1 MRSKGIEMKESFRH
15 ALVTGGAGFIGSRLV
30 CQLLDHGFR
39 VSVLDNLSVGTR
51 NSVDR
56 RARFVK
62 GDVRSFEDVQLALKD
77 VDCVFHLAAQVTIR
91 GSLQMFYDDVDNN
104 LMGTLNLLRCL
115 DPDIVR
121 HFILA
126 SSMAVYADSPT
137 PKPIPES
144 YPQEPIS
151 PYGVS
156 KLAAERIC
164 DQVLHQKNISF
175 YALRYFNTY
184 GPGQSFTP
192 YVGVMTIFITRLL
205 NGDNPIIFGDGE
217 QKRDFVHVDDIVD
230 GSMKSLGG
238 PSGVYNLG
246 TGQATSIIDLAKILI
261 KKIRP
266 DAHPRFAPA
275 HPGELRFSVADIS
288 AASTNLDYFPEKSL
302 HAEIDSVINSLK
314 NSRSRLNKINQ

>member
-1 MRSKGIEMKESFRH
+1 MRSIRIELKQKFRH

-30 CQLLDHGFR
+30 RKLFDHAVR

-51 NSVDR
+51 ESVDS

-62 GDVRSFEDVQLALKD
+62 GDVRCLDDVKSALKD

-91 GSLQMFYDDVDNN
+91 GSLQRFYDDVDNN

-115 DPDIVR
+115 DPDVVG
-121 HFILA
+121 HFMLA
-126 SSMAVYADSPT
+126 SSMAVYADSPS
-137 PKPIPES
+137 PEPIPET

-164 DQVLHQKNISF
+164 HQVLNQKNIPF

-205 NGDNPIIFGDGE
+205 NGENPIIFGDGE

-230 GSMKSLGG
+230 GTIRSLVG
-238 PSGVYNLG
+238 PPGFYNLG
-246 TGQATSIIDLAKILI
+246 TGRATSVLDLAKILI
-261 KKIRP
+261 EKIRR
-266 DAHPRFAPA
+266 DSHPRFASA
-275 HPGELRFSVADIS
+275 QPGELRFSVADIS
-288 AASTNLDYFPEKSL
+288 AASTNLGYFPERSL
-302 HAEIDSVINSLK
+302 HAEIDSVISSLTGT
-314 NSRSRLNKINQ
+314 SHEHEL